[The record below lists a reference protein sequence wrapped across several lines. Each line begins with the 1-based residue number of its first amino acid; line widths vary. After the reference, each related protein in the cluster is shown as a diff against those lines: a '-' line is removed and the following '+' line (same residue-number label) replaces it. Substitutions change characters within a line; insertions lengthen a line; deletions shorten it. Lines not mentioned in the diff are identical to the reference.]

1 MDDRIGQIIWLPI
14 DKLFPHPDNPRK
26 DLGDLKEIADSIKV
40 RGVLQNLTVVPR
52 VDADTEQEIATS
64 PAAPR
69 NDNGVGSLT
78 IEQLR
83 EMEWTVVI
91 GHRRHAA
98 GKLVGLT
105 ELPCVV
111 SDMDPKEQFETMMI
125 ENVQRNALTVY
136 EQAKGFQMM
145 LEMGSSVEDVAKKT
159 GFSATTIRRRAQ
171 LAQLDEEKFKK
182 TERRGAALEDYLKL
196 SKIEDPAQRDKV
208 LEKIGTAEFNNSFR
222 KAMEEQKF
230 RAFFKQ
236 LLQALRSADWLTE
249 VQKGGYDGSYEYLKT
264 YGKNNQQIPE
274 RPDDVK
280 PKRYI
285 FVVYDESVVIYR
297 KRGRE
302 KKGEEQK
309 LLEQLQ
315 ADLQGIN
322 AEFDTMRKRFF
333 EMRKEF
339 VKNFSEFNNNQLE
352 IEAFAARVFAELYL
366 SGINMALLSELTG
379 IKAYR
384 PKGAYSD
391 KLQEKEWNSL
401 LFRLPQKALL
411 CATYAM
417 LDNKNMAFSA
427 CVYESRMHIN
437 VPKWNDNKKLAVL
450 YQGLKSLGYEM
461 AQEEVQL
468 QEGTHPLFLHA
479 QQLIETYKE
488 DVKRA
493 KAKAS
498 KK

>member
-1 MDDRIGQIIWLPI
+1 MDDKIGQIIWLPI

-26 DLGDLKEIADSIKV
+26 DLGDLTEIADSIKA

-52 VDADTEQEIATS
+52 VDVPADDALKRQAW
-64 PAAPR
+64 
-69 NDNGVGSLT
+69 T
-78 IEQLR
+78 I
-83 EMEWTVVI
+83 VI

-98 GKLVGLT
+98 SKLVGLT

-111 SDMDPKEQFETMMI
+111 SDMDAKEQFETMMI
-125 ENVQRNALTVY
+125 ENVQRNELTVY

-171 LAQLDEEKFKK
+171 LAQLDEEKFRK
-182 TERRGAALEDYLKL
+182 TERRGASMEDYLKL
-196 SKIEDPAQRDKV
+196 SKIEDPRQRDKV
-208 LEKIGTAEFNNSFR
+208 LEKIGTAEFNNSYR
-222 KAMEEQKF
+222 KAIEEQKF
-230 RAFFKQ
+230 KAFFST
-236 LLQALRSADWLTE
+236 LLHEVRTADWLTE
-249 VQKGGYDGSYEYLKT
+249 VQRGGYDGSYEYLQT
-264 YGKNNQQIPE
+264 YGKNRQQIPE

-285 FVVYDESVVIYR
+285 FVVYEDSVVIYR

-302 KKGEEQK
+302 KKGEEQQ

-315 ADLQGIN
+315 EDLQKIN

-339 VKNFSEFNNNQLE
+339 VSKFDEFNNNQME
-352 IEAFAARVFAELYL
+352 IDAFAARVFAEVYH
-366 SGINMALLSELTG
+366 SGINMKLLSELTG
-379 IKAYR
+379 VKAYR
-384 PKGAYSD
+384 PEGTYSD

-401 LFRLPQKALL
+401 LYHLPQKALL

-417 LDNKNMAFSA
+417 LDNENMAFS
-427 CVYESRMHIN
+427 YSKYDGRMHIN
-437 VPKWNDNKKLAVL
+437 MPEWNENKKLRLL

-461 AQEEVQL
+461 AEEEAQL
-468 QEGTHPLFLHA
+468 QEGKHPLFRHA
-479 QQLIETYKE
+479 QNLIEGYKE

-493 KAKAS
+493 KAQA
-498 KK
+498 

>member
-1 MDDRIGQIIWLPI
+1 MENNANRGQIIWLPI

-52 VDADTEQEIATS
+52 VDVPADDALKRQ
-64 PAAPR
+64 
-69 NDNGVGSLT
+69 
-78 IEQLR
+78 
-83 EMEWTVVI
+83 EWTIVI

-111 SDMDPKEQFETMMI
+111 SDMDAKEQFETMMI
-125 ENVQRNALTVY
+125 ENVQRNALTVF

-182 TERRGAALEDYLKL
+182 TERRGASLEDYLKL
-196 SKIEDPAQRDKV
+196 SKIEDPQQRDKV
-208 LEKIGTAEFNNSFR
+208 LEKIGTAEFNNSYR
-222 KAMEEQKF
+222 KAIEEQKF
-230 RAFFKQ
+230 KEFFET
-236 LLQALRSADWLTE
+236 LLHEVRTADWLTE
-249 VQKGGYDGSYEYLKT
+249 VQRGGYDGSYEYLQT
-264 YGKNNQQIPE
+264 YGKNRQQIPE

-280 PKRYI
+280 PKKYI
-285 FVVYDESVVIYR
+285 FVVYEDSIVIYR

-315 ADLQGIN
+315 ADMQGIN

-339 VKNFSEFNNNQLE
+339 VKNFSEFNNSQME
-352 IEAFAARVFAELYL
+352 IEAFAARVFTDVYH
-366 SGINMALLSELTG
+366 SSINVKLLSELTG
-379 IKAYR
+379 IKVHR
-384 PKGAYSD
+384 PEGTYYD
-391 KLQEKEWNSL
+391 KLQEKEWSSL
-401 LFRLPQKALL
+401 LFHLPQKALL

-417 LDNKNMAFSA
+417 LDNENMAFSSSK
-427 CVYESRMHIN
+427 YDSRLQISAAE
-437 VPKWNDNKKLAVL
+437 WNKNQTLRLL

-461 AQEEVQL
+461 AEEEVQL
-468 QEGTHPLFLHA
+468 QEGKHPLFRHA
-479 QQLIETYKE
+479 QNLIEGYKE

-498 KK
+498 AK